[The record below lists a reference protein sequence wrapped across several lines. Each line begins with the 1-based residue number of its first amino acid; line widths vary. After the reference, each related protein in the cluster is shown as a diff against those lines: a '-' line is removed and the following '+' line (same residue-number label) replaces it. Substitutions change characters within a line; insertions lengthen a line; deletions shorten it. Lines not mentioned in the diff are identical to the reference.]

1 MGLKLQS
8 VLRACPSCRVGSYDA
23 HTAWEKLKGYGAP
36 NNDQGLSKLSGIVR
50 CEYRLE
56 RLKGYGAPMTIHP
69 NAGPNWRRPRGGADN
84 RNLLRKLEIAC
95 SSQSDHLLLNGLKFQ
110 SVLVVIRSTRQLKNY
125 K

>member
-1 MGLKLQS
+1 MPG
-8 VLRACPSCRVGSYDA
+8 VP
-23 HTAWEKLKGYGAP
+23 
-36 NNDQGLSKLSGIVR
+36 GIER

-69 NAGPNWRRPRGGADN
+69 NAADN